1 MILLQPFFFQLLPFL
16 LSIGDASQCAC
27 TNLANVLC
35 RHVDNICLC
44 IFRVT
49 GAENDT
55 SIDME
60 TNYSDI
66 VGTTASTTLA
76 PEDIYAHLKYYNHV
90 QALRYF
96 PVFVFLTIIMIV
108 GTLGNLL
115 VIFVYCKRF
124 RKTSSNYFIVA
135 MAMFDLLACLIGLP
149 TELYDLMHSF
159 SFENSTMCKLFRYS
173 EAVVVYGS
181 AIILIEIAF
190 DRYFKICKPLWMI
203 ELYKIKAMCIAA
215 SVAAVIISIPAL
227 ELYGISRT
235 PTPDGFINGYDCSI
249 AEKYKKKT
257 FANVYYGMLTFVFF
271 CTVVIL
277 SALYIRIW
285 VEIKRRKQ
293 LVIGDHVQPSREE
306 IPMDSSNSNS
316 DQKTKK
322 LRVKYCSEYSDEDSQ
337 DITTRVSLRPRLQSI
352 AETMSRIRVSRTT
365 IVLFAVTVAF
375 VISYLPGIIIMVCRS
390 SIKDLEEN
398 QTIAEQVLSKLFS
411 KFYFLNNAINPVIYS
426 FLNASFRRR
435 CAALVK
441 KMVICRRERIFS
453 RPTINKTDSQKSN
466 KSSKS
471 NKLSNKSTKHEVL

>member
-1 MILLQPFFFQLLPFL
+1 MTL
-16 LSIGDASQCAC
+16 
-27 TNLANVLC
+27 VY
-35 RHVDNICLC
+35 
-44 IFRVT
+44 FRVSGLDNRT
-49 GAENDT
+49 DVE
-55 SIDME
+55 ME
-60 TNYSDI
+60 RNYTDI
-66 VGTTASTTLA
+66 VGTTASTTLG
-76 PEDIYAHLKYYNHV
+76 PEDMSAYLKHYNHV

-135 MAMFDLLACLIGLP
+135 MAMFDLLACIIGLP
-149 TELYDLMHSF
+149 TELYDLMHSY
-159 SFENSTMCKLFRYS
+159 SFENSSMCKLFRYT

-203 ELYKIKAMCIAA
+203 ELYKIKAMCIGAGII
-215 SVAAVIISIPAL
+215 AVIISLPAI
-227 ELYGISRT
+227 ELYGIART
-235 PTPDGFINGYDCSI
+235 PTPDGNIFGYDCSI

-257 FANVYYGMLTFVFF
+257 FANVYYAMLTLVFV

-285 VEIKRRKQ
+285 VEIKRRKE
-293 LVIGDHVQPSREE
+293 LVIGDHVQKPREE
-306 IPMDSSNSNS
+306 IPMDNNSSNS

-337 DITTRVSLRPRLQSI
+337 DITSRVSLRPRLQSL

-375 VISYLPGIIIMVCRS
+375 VISYLPGIVIMVCRS
-390 SIKDLEEN
+390 AIKDLEKN
-398 QTIAEQVLSKLFS
+398 QTLAEQVLSKLFS

-426 FLNASFRRR
+426 FLNVSFRRR

-441 KMVICRRERIFS
+441 KVVICRRERIFS
-453 RPTINKTDSQKSN
+453 RPMIYKSDSQKSN

-471 NKLSNKSTKHEVL
+471 NKLSNKSTKHEVV